1 MQFVALCTD
10 KPNGLA
16 IRMQH
21 RPEHLAW
28 LDANKTRVLL
38 AGPYLTADGQTMTGS
53 MLVIEAADE
62 ADAKAFL
69 ATDPFAR
76 NGLFSGVEVKPW
88 RRTFGAAL
96 A

>member
-1 MQFVALCTD
+1 MHFVALCTD
-10 KPNGLA
+10 RPGGLD

-28 LDANKTRVLL
+28 LEANKARVLL
-38 AGPYLTADGQTMTGS
+38 AGPFLDAAGQMTGS

-62 ADAKAFL
+62 ADARAFL
-69 ATDPFAR
+69 AGDPFAKV
-76 NGLFSGVEVKPW
+76 GLFSASEVKPW

-96 A
+96 

>member
-10 KPNGLA
+10 KPNGLE
-16 IRMQH
+16 IRMKH

-28 LDANKTRVLL
+28 LEANKARVLL
-38 AGPYLTADGQTMTGS
+38 AGPFLSADGQMTGS
-53 MLVIEAADE
+53 MLVVEAADE

-69 ATDPFAR
+69 AGDPFAGV
-76 NGLFSGVEVKPW
+76 GLFSAVEVKAW
-88 RRTFGAAL
+88 RRTFGATL